1 MIIIILAV
9 FAVLAFW
16 ANMTIK
22 STVTRYVTVT
32 VMFIGLTLSV
42 IAIVAN
48 MHSHFGMKTV
58 VTTTKTEIYSA
69 GSPQQQFGVLLYQSV
84 GTAGKENVYIYKASP
99 DAKKTTLAKPD
110 LKTTSQRVAV
120 AGDKAYKIVQ
130 TTRYVYRNNTYKFL
144 FGWADN
150 NHQLKHKHVIYQVP
164 ATWIAMTPDQA
175 KSLAAKMAPKTPEEQ
190 AGAAAKQAKLAA
202 LAKIDP
208 DRAARA
214 QVDQIKQV
222 LQITQ

>member
-22 STVTRYVTVT
+22 STVARYVTVT

-110 LKTTSQRVAV
+110 LKTTSQV
-120 AGDKAYKIVQ
+120 
-130 TTRYVYRNNTYKFL
+130 L
-144 FGWADN
+144 
-150 NHQLKHKHVIYQVP
+150 L
-164 ATWIAMTPDQA
+164 
-175 KSLAAKMAPKTPEEQ
+175 
-190 AGAAAKQAKLAA
+190 
-202 LAKIDP
+202 
-208 DRAARA
+208 DR
-214 QVDQIKQV
+214 
-222 LQITQ
+222 